1 MNQLKMNTN
10 LLHLSF
16 RSIHRGS
23 CIRVRVHVCGDNRV
37 IQPDY
42 LVGKRKTDGRLLHQ
56 FYCYQYHHVS
66 SIITT
71 IIIGVAFSILG
82 SCFFLFQRV
91 VILFSVPRRNK
102 VGVLG
107 NTYAGEGKAVV
118 RNGN

>member
-56 FYCYQYHHVS
+56 FYCYQYHHLS
-66 SIITT
+66 SIITA

-82 SCFFLFQRV
+82 SYFFN
-91 VILFSVPRRNK
+91 ILFYFRCHAEIRREF
-102 VGVLG
+102 LG
-107 NTYAGEGKAVV
+107 IHMLGKE
-118 RNGN
+118 RR